1 MLVSGTCLNA
11 VYSICGTQILSN
23 HATKDFNLQNI
34 RKKMYELDLTRQNFD
49 FWIGVVFLS
58 DNATKPEERAPEM
71 WQRNRTST
79 FRRI

>member
-11 VYSICGTQILSN
+11 ENSICVTQILSN

-34 RKKMYELDLTRQNFD
+34 RKKMYELDSTRQNF
-49 FWIGVVFLS
+49 GVVFLS

-71 WQRNRTST
+71 RQRNRTST